1 MMKQG
6 LLIHYIIGICALML
20 AIVAVYYIDQNKG
33 NVVSVGIIAFA
44 GSFVAISQYLIIK
57 NKKKQK

>member
-1 MMKQG
+1 MKKG
-6 LLIHYIIGICALML
+6 LLINYIIGIGDLIL
-20 AIVAVYYIDQNKG
+20 AILAVYYIDQNKE

-44 GSFVAISQYLIIK
+44 GCFVAISQFLIIK